1 MNFPF
6 VLKRTACPPVESL
19 TTDAG
24 EWLKTARQQLT
35 GVEQPGLEAQL
46 ILGSVLQLT
55 RAAVLAHPERNLT
68 PGQLEQL
75 AQLINRR
82 ASGEPLP
89 YLLGHWEFFGLDL
102 VVTPAVLIP
111 RPETELL
118 VEEAL
123 AWLKQHPDRR
133 RAADVGVGSGAIS
146 AALATHISDL
156 RICATDRSRLA
167 LRVAQ
172 ENMRRLSLIN
182 RVSLLEMDLLSA
194 CHEPFDLVVANLP
207 YIPSKKL
214 ADLQVARFEPADAL
228 DGGTDGL
235 RLIERLLADAP
246 RWLAPDGLML
256 LEIEAGQGE
265 SAPTLARK
273 IFSYA
278 EVDLKTD
285 LAGLPRLLRI
295 VNSS

>member
-24 EWLKTARQQLT
+24 EWLKIARQRLT

-46 ILGSVLQLT
+46 ILGSVLQLP
-55 RAAVLAHPERNLT
+55 RAAVLAHPERRLT

-75 AQLINRR
+75 AQLVNRR
-82 ASGEPLP
+82 ANGEPLP

-102 VVTPAVLIP
+102 EVAPAVLIP

-123 AWLKQHPDRR
+123 AWLKQPPSRR
-133 RAADVGVGSGAIS
+133 QAADVGVGSGAIS
-146 AALATHISDL
+146 AALATHIPDL
-156 RICATDRSRLA
+156 RICATDRSRQA

-172 ENMRRLSLIN
+172 ENMGRLGLTD

-194 CHEPFDLVVANLP
+194 CRGPFDLVAANLP

-214 ADLQVARFEPADAL
+214 VDLQVARFEPADAL
-228 DGGTDGL
+228 DGGNDGL
-235 RLIERLLADAP
+235 RLIERLLADTP

-265 SAPTLARK
+265 NAPALARK
-273 IFSYA
+273 IFPYA

-295 VNSS
+295 DN

>member
-1 MNFPF
+1 M
-6 VLKRTACPPVESL
+6 ESL

-24 EWLKTARQQLT
+24 VWLKIARQRLT

-46 ILGSVLQLT
+46 ILGSALQLT
-55 RAAVLAHPERNLT
+55 RAAVLAHPERSLT

-75 AQLINRR
+75 AQLVNRR

-133 RAADVGVGSGAIS
+133 QAADVGVGSAAIS
-146 AALATHISDL
+146 AGLATHVPDL
-156 RICATDRSRLA
+156 RICATDRSRPA

-172 ENMRRLSLIN
+172 ENMRRLELTG
-182 RVSLLEMDLLSA
+182 RVSLVEMDLLSA
-194 CHEPFDLVVANLP
+194 CREPFDLVAANLP

-214 ADLQVARFEPADAL
+214 ADLQVARFEPVDAL
-228 DGGTDGL
+228 DGGIDGL
-235 RLIERLLADAP
+235 SLIERLLTDAP
-246 RWLAPDGLML
+246 RWLAPGGLML

-265 SAPTLARK
+265 SAPAMACK
-273 IFSYA
+273 FFPFA
-278 EVDLKTD
+278 VVDLKTD

>member
-6 VLKRTACPPVESL
+6 GLKRTVYPPVESL

-24 EWLKTARQQLT
+24 EWLKIARQRLT

-46 ILGSVLQLT
+46 ILGSVLQLP
-55 RAAVLAHPERNLT
+55 RAAVLAHPERRLT

-75 AQLINRR
+75 AQLVNRR

-89 YLLGHWEFFGLDL
+89 YLLAHWEFFGLDL

-133 RAADVGVGSGAIS
+133 WAAEVGVGSGAIS
-146 AALATHISDL
+146 AALATHVPDL
-156 RICATDRSRLA
+156 RICATDRSRPA

-172 ENMRRLSLIN
+172 ENMGRLGLTD
-182 RVSLLEMDLLSA
+182 RVSLLEMDLLTA
-194 CHEPFDLVVANLP
+194 CHVPFDLVVANLP

-214 ADLQVARFEPADAL
+214 ADLQVARFEPVEAL
-228 DGGTDGL
+228 DGGIDGL

-265 SAPTLARK
+265 SAPALAPR
-273 IFSYA
+273 ILPSA
-278 EVDLKTD
+278 AVDLLTD

>member
-6 VLKRTACPPVESL
+6 GLKRTVYPPVESL

-24 EWLKTARQQLT
+24 EWLKIARQRLT

-46 ILGSVLQLT
+46 ILGSALQLT
-55 RAAVLAHPERNLT
+55 RAAVLAHPERSLT

-75 AQLINRR
+75 AQLVNRR

-89 YLLGHWEFFGLDL
+89 YLLAHWEFFGLDL

-133 RAADVGVGSGAIS
+133 WAAEVGVGSGAIS
-146 AALATHISDL
+146 AALATHVPDL
-156 RICATDRSRLA
+156 RICATDRSRPA

-172 ENMRRLSLIN
+172 ENMGRLGLTD
-182 RVSLLEMDLLSA
+182 RVSLLEMDLLTA
-194 CHEPFDLVVANLP
+194 CHVPFDLVVANLP

-214 ADLQVARFEPADAL
+214 ADLQVARFEPVEAL
-228 DGGTDGL
+228 DGGIDGL
-235 RLIERLLADAP
+235 RLIERLLADTP

-265 SAPTLARK
+265 SAPALAPR
-273 IFSYA
+273 ILPSA
-278 EVDLKTD
+278 AVDLLTD

>member
-1 MNFPF
+1 M
-6 VLKRTACPPVESL
+6 
-19 TTDAG
+19 
-24 EWLKTARQQLT
+24 ARQRLT

-46 ILGSVLQLT
+46 ILGSVLQLP
-55 RAAVLAHPERNLT
+55 RAAVLAHLERRLT

-75 AQLINRR
+75 AQLVNRR
-82 ASGEPLP
+82 ANGEPLP
-89 YLLGHWEFFGLDL
+89 YLLEHWEFFGLDL

-123 AWLKQHPDRR
+123 AWLKQHPSRR
-133 RAADVGVGSGAIS
+133 QAADVGVGSGAIS
-146 AALATHISDL
+146 AALATHIPDL
-156 RICATDRSRLA
+156 RICATDHSRPA

-172 ENMRRLSLIN
+172 ENMRRLGLTD

-194 CHEPFDLVVANLP
+194 CRGPFDLVAANLP
-207 YIPSKKL
+207 YIPSKRL
-214 ADLQVARFEPADAL
+214 VDLQVARFEPADAL
-228 DGGTDGL
+228 DGGNDGL
-235 RLIERLLADAP
+235 RLIERLLAAAP
-246 RWLAPDGLML
+246 RWLAPDGQML

-265 SAPTLARK
+265 SAPALARK
-273 IFSYA
+273 IFPYA

-295 VNSS
+295 VN